1 MHIEVPNLSLE
12 IIQNQQRPAEESSDI
27 VKQRVEAAHQRQLS
41 RTKVTNNL
49 LNSKQIDQH
58 CQLSESDRQLM
69 ETAINKLGLSARAY
83 HRILK
88 VARTIADLADSEHIQ
103 TPHLTEAISYRKLDR
118 AVFSE

>member
-1 MHIEVPNLSLE
+1 MHVEVPNLSLE

-49 LNSKQIDQH
+49 LSSKQIDQH

-69 ETAINKLGLSARAY
+69 EAAINKLGLSARAY

-88 VARTIADLADSEHIQ
+88 LARTIADLADSEHIQ
-103 TPHLTEAISYRKLDR
+103 TSSLTEAISYRKLDR
-118 AVFSE
+118 AVFTE

>member
-12 IIQNQQRPAEESSDI
+12 IIQNPQQPAEESSDI